1 MILKRNIA
9 LVVIGFIYIGL
20 NMSLHSILFDTKI
33 KEIKELEAKQKS
45 VNETYITAQILSR
58 SLDKVYTIFENNLA
72 LNKNSEINK
81 EASMVFLKDL
91 TDIIEKHEI
100 KLDQILPG
108 KKTKKGLI
116 TKVPYQLQ
124 FKCDYEK
131 LGQFIVEL
139 ENNNRIILI
148 DELVINNDVDKAKR
162 SNDDK
167 SILDFNVEMKIHTT
181 SINKAVKI

>member
-9 LVVIGFIYIGL
+9 LMLISLIYVGL
-20 NMSLHSILFDTKI
+20 NMSLHSMLFDTKI
-33 KEIKELEAKQKS
+33 KKIAGLEVKQKS

-72 LNKNSEINK
+72 SAKNSEINK

-91 TDIIEKHEI
+91 TDIIEKHDI

-108 KKTKKGLI
+108 RKVKKGLI
-116 TKVPYQLQ
+116 SKVPYQLQ

-131 LGQFIVEL
+131 LGHFIVEL

-162 SNDDK
+162 NNDDK
-167 SILDFNVEMKIHTT
+167 SILDLNIEMKIFTT
-181 SINKAVKI
+181 SINKAVQL